1 MRKVFL
7 FLSLCTVSL
16 YAQNEEV
23 YNKIAG
29 EACTCLQS
37 KNIDLKNQV
46 DGEKLTM
53 MFGLCIIES
62 YNNHKTEVT
71 EDERKAFDD
80 KDGMRAL
87 GEKIAMK
94 MITQCPDFLV
104 TLGQFA
110 DDDEASQTVE
120 EIKIEGKVSAIET
133 KQFVTIKLKDKN
145 GRIHNLLLLDYFETA
160 SLFTEGQIKNGSE
173 ITVGYSDVEL
183 YDTVSKDFK
192 YFKVITS
199 LEKK

>member
-1 MRKVFL
+1 ML
-7 FLSLCTVSL
+7 FSLFTVSV
-16 YAQNEEV
+16 YGQNEEI

-29 EACTCLQS
+29 ESCTCLNA
-37 KNIDLKNQV
+37 KNIDLKNQK
-46 DGEKLTM
+46 DSENLTM

-62 YNNHKTEVT
+62 YNNHKMELP
-71 EDERKAFDD
+71 ESDRKSFDD
-80 KDGMRAL
+80 NEGMKAL
-87 GEKIAMK
+87 GEMVAMK
-94 MITQCPDFLV
+94 MIAQCPDYLIA
-104 TLGQFA
+104 LGQLS
-110 DDDEASQTVE
+110 DDEGDITQAA
-120 EIKIEGKVSAIET
+120 EIKIEGKVTAIES

-160 SLFTEGQIKNGSE
+160 SLFTEGQIKNGSD

-183 YDTVSKDFK
+183 YDVTSKDFK